1 MTRKSQI
8 FIFDL
13 IFASIMIF
21 VSLGL
26 FFTYFST
33 TTDNSNIYTMN
44 YEILNSISKTGINS
58 LNDIGIRDMFKNGYI
73 KNKDN
78 TVAQQIAEF
87 VYINRSD
94 LAQDLTQI
102 YIKNYI
108 SRQMNYNITLSNST
122 FTQVLYQGK
131 NTNVNLSESTISSSS
146 NRIIIGFLNKD
157 SFYGPYTLKITIW
170 Q

>member
-1 MTRKSQI
+1 MKKKSQI

-33 TTDNSNIYTMN
+33 TTDNSNIYTVN
-44 YEILNSISKTGINS
+44 YEILNSISKTSINS
-58 LNDIGIRDMFKNGYI
+58 LNDIGIRNMFRDGLI
-73 KNKDN
+73 RNKDN
-78 TVAQQIAEF
+78 TVGQQIGEF
-87 VYINRSD
+87 VYDGRLD

-102 YIKNYI
+102 FVKNYI
-108 SRQMNYNITLSNST
+108 SKQMNYNITLSNESIT
-122 FTQVLYQGK
+122 NILYEGK
-131 NTNVNLSESTISSSS
+131 NTHVDYSDATITSSS
-146 NRIIIGFLNKD
+146 NRIIIGFKGKN
-157 SFYGPYTLKITIW
+157 SFYGPYTLNIKIW